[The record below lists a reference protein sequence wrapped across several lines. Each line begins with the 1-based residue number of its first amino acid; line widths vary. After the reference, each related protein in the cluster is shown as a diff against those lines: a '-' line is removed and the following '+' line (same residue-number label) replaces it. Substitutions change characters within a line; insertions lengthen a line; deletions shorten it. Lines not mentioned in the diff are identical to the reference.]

1 MGSSKSF
8 NDHSLFSDVEQK
20 RLHMFLDGLE
30 EENTANNATS
40 TMPTPTPILLSSPY
54 QVGTAPTKYPY
65 SNSIHIN
72 SLVIQNDT
80 HTKKQP
86 PVKKYQQKRMSPYSP
101 TSSSSTTTSS
111 SDEYN
116 KSRKSSTKASKKQ
129 THELLSEDQKRA
141 NHIASEQKRRA
152 NIRVGFEKL
161 VDIVPTLSSGH
172 RSEAL
177 ILQKSVEHLRLLVE
191 SKTKLKEKARELQL
205 MLGEIPD
212 EDSSEGEIDYDF

>member
-1 MGSSKSF
+1 M
-8 NDHSLFSDVEQK
+8 
-20 RLHMFLDGLE
+20 
-30 EENTANNATS
+30 
-40 TMPTPTPILLSSPY
+40 PTPILLSSPY
-54 QVGTAPTKYPY
+54 QVGTPASKSPF

-72 SLVIQNDT
+72 SLLLQNAS
-80 HTKKQP
+80 HTKKSSN
-86 PVKKYQQKRMSPYSP
+86 VKKYQPKRMSPYSP
-101 TSSSSTTTSS
+101 TSSSSTTTCS

-116 KSRKSSTKASKKQ
+116 KSKKSKPSKKI

-177 ILQKSVEHLRLLVE
+177 ILQKC
-191 SKTKLKEKARELQL
+191 KLYSCPYFYFLTFYL
-205 MLGEIPD
+205 
-212 EDSSEGEIDYDF
+212 

>member
-1 MGSSKSF
+1 MYSISTDKYKNPKFG
-8 NDHSLFSDVEQK
+8 NL
-20 RLHMFLDGLE
+20 
-30 EENTANNATS
+30 APS
-40 TMPTPTPILLSSPY
+40 TMPMPTPILLSSPY

-65 SNSIHIN
+65 NNSIHIN
-72 SLVIQNDT
+72 NLVMQNDT

-116 KSRKSSTKASKKQ
+116 RSRKPSTKSSKKQ
-129 THELLSEDQKRA
+129 SHELLSEDQKRA

-177 ILQKSVEHLRLLVE
+177 ILQKCMYLITLFFVNISLNQPLVC
-191 SKTKLKEKARELQL
+191 SCRALTV
-205 MLGEIPD
+205 
-212 EDSSEGEIDYDF
+212 ID